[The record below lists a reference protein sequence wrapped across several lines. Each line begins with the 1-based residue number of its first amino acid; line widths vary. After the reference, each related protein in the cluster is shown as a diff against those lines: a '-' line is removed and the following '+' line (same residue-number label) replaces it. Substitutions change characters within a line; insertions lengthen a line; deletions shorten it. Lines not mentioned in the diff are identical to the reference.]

1 MYVYYFKGINIQD
14 EYYLGYFQNAL
25 RTTNVSILLIT
36 NEIKPLSYFVEIPGI
51 QCSNI
56 SCGNFIANNG
66 AIINLPDDVI
76 VKTENE
82 QNKGIHVSIQSNA
95 VTMIGQN
102 ENDENGDTFLALPV
116 TSISNNTEKLVY
128 YAMSVGK
135 SATVFSG
142 TVLIVGTQDNT
153 KINITTTLE
162 AGDIDVGNGADCY
175 SRNTSGTEYHCV
187 INRFQTVLITSTHED
202 LTGIKIVTDIEVSV
216 FSGHQASGILRD
228 NQYDH
233 LVEQIPAVKFW
244 GKEHYIAPLA
254 TRNRYSIKILAAYN
268 FTRVVIFCNDSVINE
283 TFINEGSFITKTFSH
298 QEYCAI
304 YSNNSVLVAQFSH
317 TENNHGGPMMTLVPA
332 TTQYLHRLDF
342 STIRYVPDDYCH
354 YITIIVMEQYFQS
367 ELIYLTAGGKNTSLH
382 SMNLS
387 CTSISVND
395 SQKAIVTQVNVSE
408 GVLQII
414 HANASALITAIA
426 YGFAERTGYGHPA
439 GLKLIGEYCMNTE

>member
-1 MYVYYFKGINIQD
+1 M
-14 EYYLGYFQNAL
+14 GYFRNAL
-25 RTTNVSILLIT
+25 STTTTNVSILLIT
-36 NEIKPLSYFVEIPGI
+36 NEIKPLPYFVEVPGI
-51 QCSNI
+51 QCSNS
-56 SCGNFIANNG
+56 SCGNFTANNE

-76 VKTENE
+76 VGTENE
-82 QNKGIHVSIQSNA
+82 QNKGIHVSIQSSA

-102 ENDENGDTFLALPV
+102 EDDQNGDTFLALPI
-116 TSISNNTEKLVY
+116 TSTSNNTEKFIY

-135 SATVFSG
+135 SAAAFSS

-162 AGDIDVGNGADCY
+162 ADDIDVGNSIDCR
-175 SRNTSGTEYHCV
+175 STSGTEYQCV
-187 INRFQTVLITSTHED
+187 INRLQTVLITSTRED

-216 FSGHQASGILRD
+216 FSGHQAGAIIHKNSD
-228 NQYDH
+228 NDDH

-244 GKEHYIAPLA
+244 GKEHYTAPLA
-254 TRNRYSIKILAAYN
+254 TRNGYSIRILAAYN

-283 TFINEGSFITKTFSH
+283 SFINEGSFITKTFSH

-354 YITIIVMEQYFQS
+354 YITIIVMEQYFQP
-367 ELIYLTAGGKNTSLH
+367 ELIYLTAGGKNVSLH

-387 CTSISVND
+387 YTPISGND
-395 SQKAIVTQVNVSE
+395 SQKVIVTQVNVSE

-426 YGFAERTGYGHPA
+426 YGFAGRTGYGHPA